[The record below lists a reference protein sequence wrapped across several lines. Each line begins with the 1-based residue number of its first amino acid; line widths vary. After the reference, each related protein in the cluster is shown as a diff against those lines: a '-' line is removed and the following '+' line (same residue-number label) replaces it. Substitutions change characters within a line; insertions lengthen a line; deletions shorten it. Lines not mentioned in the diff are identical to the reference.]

1 MIFTDYLKSCQIW
14 STVSQSLITIT
25 MKNTFTF
32 TSKTGNTKI
41 QGLSRIKKKNFF
53 LRTFK
58 DQHEN
63 EIFSKDFQGC

>member
-1 MIFTDYLKSCQIW
+1 MIFTDYLQSCQIW

-25 MKNTFTF
+25 MKNTF